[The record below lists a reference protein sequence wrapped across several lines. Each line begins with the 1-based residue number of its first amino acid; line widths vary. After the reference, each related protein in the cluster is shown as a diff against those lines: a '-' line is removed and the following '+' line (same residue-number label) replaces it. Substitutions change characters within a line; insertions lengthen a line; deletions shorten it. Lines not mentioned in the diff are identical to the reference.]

1 MRAKE
6 IRKGVP
12 TMPICFSLITA
23 ALSAAVVSTLL
34 YHQAKQNQIDH
45 DCLNAADTDNKAE

>member
-1 MRAKE
+1 
-6 IRKGVP
+6 
-12 TMPICFSLITA
+12 MPICFSLITA